1 MQDGGSG
8 GCVPGGE
15 GPEGAEIWSC
25 AHCGESFSY
34 SQNTMYIVLYIVII
48 VFVNVLYVN
57 ILYLYI
63 PPLQAQYCV
72 VFEAVLVF
80 LDSFETYS
88 NF

>member
-15 GPEGAEIWSC
+15 GPESAETWSC

-48 VFVNVLYVN
+48 VFVN
-57 ILYLYI
+57 IHYLYI

-80 LDSFETYS
+80 LDSFETYA